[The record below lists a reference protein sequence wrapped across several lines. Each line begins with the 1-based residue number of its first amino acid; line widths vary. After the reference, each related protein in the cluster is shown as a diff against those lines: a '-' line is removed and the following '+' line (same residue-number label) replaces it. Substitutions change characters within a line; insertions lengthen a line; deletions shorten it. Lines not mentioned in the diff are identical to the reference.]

1 MSMFLSGA
9 RSSVSRAARRLAAL
23 RMLNLSGGAVL
34 SLSLSLPLSLSLGG
48 GCGAA
53 GPSGTGTPGDP
64 TPMQSPGT
72 TAQLG
77 QKQTGEGTYYGATGG
92 GACSYDPSPGNLM
105 VAAMNAPQYQN
116 SQACGTCIDVTGPKG
131 TITIR
136 IVDLCPECKSGD
148 LDLSE
153 QAFALIADKVAGRVP
168 ISWVP
173 VACQVSGPISIRF
186 KEGSSQWWMAVQVR
200 NSKLPIKKIE
210 LQKGGSWVT
219 LEQQSYNYYVMSSMP
234 GPGPFTFRITSTTD
248 QQITESGVVLK
259 DAQVVQGTQ
268 QF

>member
-1 MSMFLSGA
+1 
-9 RSSVSRAARRLAAL
+9 
-23 RMLNLSGGAVL
+23 
-34 SLSLSLPLSLSLGG
+34 
-48 GCGAA
+48 
-53 GPSGTGTPGDP
+53 
-64 TPMQSPGT
+64 MQSPGT
-72 TAQLG
+72 TVTLG
-77 QKQTGEGTYYGATGG
+77 QKQTGEGTYYGATGA
-92 GACSYDPSPGNLM
+92 GACSYDKSSNLM
-105 VAAMNAPQYQN
+105 VAAMNMPQYLN

-136 IVDLCPECKSGD
+136 IVDLCPECKTGD

-153 QAFALIADKVAGRVP
+153 SAFALIADPVQGRVP

-173 VACQVSGPISIRF
+173 VSCQASGPISIRF
-186 KEGSSQWWMAVQVR
+186 KEGSSEWWMGVQVR

-219 LEQQSYNYYVMSSMP
+219 LEQQSYNYYLMASNP

-248 QQITESGVVLK
+248 QQITESGVQLK
-259 DAQVVQGTQ
+259 DATVVQGTQ

>member
-1 MSMFLSGA
+1 MSMFQSGA
-9 RSSVSRAARRLAAL
+9 RSSVSRVARRLAAL
-23 RMLNLSGGAVL
+23 RRLKLSGGAVL
-34 SLSLSLPLSLSLGG
+34 SLSLSLSLWG

-53 GPSGTGTPGDP
+53 GPGGTGGPGDP

-77 QKQTGEGTYYGATGG
+77 QKQTGDGTYYGATGG

-153 QAFALIADKVAGRVP
+153 QAFVLIADKAAGRVP

-210 LQKGGSWVT
+210 LQKSGSWVA